1 MNSNR
6 TIAGVDE
13 AGRGPLAG
21 AVFAAA
27 VILDDNR
34 PVVGLDDSKKLSPR
48 RRAEL
53 EKLIRETA
61 LSWSVAEAS
70 VYEIDRINILQ
81 ATLLAMKRAVEKLH
95 IQPHKALIDGNR
107 IPVLDC
113 ECIAVVGGDASHPS
127 ISAASILAKEA
138 RDREMVRLSR
148 IYPQYGF
155 EKHKG
160 YPTKMHKEALRLHG
174 PTRQHRTSFTPV
186 REMLTNG

>member
-27 VILDDNR
+27 VILDDSR
-34 PVVGLDDSKKLSPR
+34 PIAGLDDSKKLSPR

-53 EKLIRETA
+53 EKQILETA
-61 LSWSVAEAS
+61 LSWSVARAS
-70 VYEIDRINILQ
+70 VREIDRINILQ
-81 ATLLAMKRAVEKLH
+81 ATLMAMKRAVEKLH
-95 IQPHKALIDGNR
+95 IQPHEALIDGNR
-107 IPVLDC
+107 IPILDC
-113 ECIAVVGGDASHPS
+113 KCTAIIRGDASEPS

-138 RDREMVRLSR
+138 RDREMVRLSLV
-148 IYPQYGF
+148 YPRYGF

-160 YPTKMHKEALRLHG
+160 YPTKTHLEALRLYG
-174 PTRQHRTSFTPV
+174 PTRQHRASFAPV
-186 REMLTNG
+186 REMLDND

>member
-1 MNSNR
+1 MSSNR
-6 TIAGVDE
+6 YIAGVDE

-27 VILDDNR
+27 VILEDNR
-34 PVVGLDDSKKLSPR
+34 PIAGLDDSKKLSPR

-61 LSWSVAEAS
+61 LSWSVAQAS
-70 VYEIDRINILQ
+70 VHEIDRINILQ

-113 ECIAVVGGDASHPS
+113 ECTAVVGGDASHQS

-138 RDREMVRLSR
+138 RDREMVRLSLV
-148 IYPQYGF
+148 YPQYGF

-160 YPTKMHKEALRLHG
+160 YPTKMHLEALRLHG
-174 PTRQHRTSFTPV
+174 PTSQHRTSFAPV
-186 REMLTNG
+186 REMLNND